1 MPGQV
6 AHLGLGRV
14 VEPTQ
19 GQPTHLLFTT
29 QTHLLSNPLLTP
41 PFSVSWAAT
50 PNSLVNFLPG
60 LSAQGHFL
68 PDL

>member
-19 GQPTHLLFTT
+19 GQPTHPLFTT

-41 PFSVSWAAT
+41 PFSVSWAAS
-50 PNSLVNFLPG
+50 PKFLG
-60 LSAQGHFL
+60 QLSSWSFCSRAL
-68 PDL
+68 PP